1 MGHDMT
7 SKRPL
12 KSTMIFFLVVAAV
25 LCVWLLL
32 IAPRFQEQERLV
44 RSENA
49 ALVMDLAEI
58 ESMDGNTDE
67 LDRKIAETEGS
78 IRQKFTSRA
87 DTADAAAAR
96 IEEICRGLGYFP
108 SRIALGP
115 QTLLHPAGVLTP
127 AFYSVDIT
135 FQIDSDPAAGAA
147 VIRGLENSPST
158 DFEIV
163 GFVYRAFQPE
173 GAGEDEDAGEEAD
186 ADEEAGE
193 DVMGYGE
200 WIFTVTLY
208 FYE

>member
-7 SKRPL
+7 NKRSL
-12 KSTMIFFLVVAAV
+12 KSTMIFFLVVAAF
-25 LCVWLLL
+25 LCVWLLF

-58 ESMDGNTDE
+58 ESMDGSTDE
-67 LDRKIAETEGS
+67 LDRKIAGTEGS

-87 DTADAAAAR
+87 DNADAAAGR

-115 QTLLHPAGVLTP
+115 QALLHPAGVLTP

-135 FQIDSDPAAGAA
+135 FQIDSDAAAGAA
-147 VIRGLENSPST
+147 VIRGLENSPSA
-158 DFEIV
+158 DFEV
-163 GFVYRAFQPE
+163 VSFVYRAFKPE
-173 GAGEDEDAGEEAD
+173 SAGEDADEDEGG
-186 ADEEAGE
+186 DEEAVE
-193 DVMGYGE
+193 DVANYGE

>member
-7 SKRPL
+7 NKRSL
-12 KSTMIFFLVVAAV
+12 KSTMIFFLVVAAF

-58 ESMDGNTDE
+58 ESMDGSTAE
-67 LDRKIAETEGS
+67 LDRRIAETEGG

-87 DTADAAAAR
+87 DTADAASAR

-115 QTLLHPAGVLTP
+115 QALLHPAGVLTP

-135 FQIDSDPAAGAA
+135 FQIDSSAAAGAD
-147 VIRGLENSPST
+147 VIRGLENSPSA
-158 DFEIV
+158 DFEVV

-173 GAGEDEDAGEEAD
+173 IADEDEEEDEDA
-186 ADEEAGE
+186 DEDIEN
-193 DVMGYGE
+193 YGE
-200 WIFTVTLY
+200 WIFTVILY